1 MLFLTKMKT
10 DIFRSGAKTGIY
22 RENQSADA
30 GRTRIARSSVAMALQ
45 WRHNGRDGVSNHQ
58 SPILNRLF
66 WRRSKKTSKLCV
78 TGLCV
83 GNSPV
88 TGEFPAQRA
97 SNAENVSIWWR
108 HHGIDYARWLEPR
121 LPRISTTSHH
131 RDIIKKIQTYL
142 NISPNTFSPTRV
154 DMNTVGL
161 IPCSRLG
168 EDPALLDNGRTRQLA
183 FSPWYRRNILLIIW
197 ELYMMIKFPG
207 IRKGQWVMLSALK
220 NRDVALFC
228 A

>member
-58 SPILNRLF
+58 SPILNRYSGADQRKHQSSASLAF
-66 WRRSKKTSKLCV
+66 VRGIHRWPV
-78 TGLCV
+78 
-83 GNSPV
+83 NSPHKGPV
-88 TGEFPAQRA
+88 TRKMFPFDDVIMVLIMQDD
-97 SNAENVSIWWR
+97 W
-108 HHGIDYARWLEPR
+108 EPR

-131 RDIIKKIQTYL
+131 RDIIKKIQTYF

-161 IPCSRLG
+161 IPCSRLE
-168 EDPALLDNGRTRQLA
+168 EDPALIDNGRTRQLA

-207 IRKGQWVMLSALK
+207 IRKGQWVMSVLK
-220 NRDVALFC
+220 NRDAALFC

>member
-1 MLFLTKMKT
+1 MVSQITSPPYST
-10 DIFRSGAKTGIY
+10 VYSGADQRK
-22 RENQSADA
+22 
-30 GRTRIARSSVAMALQ
+30 
-45 WRHNGRDGVSNHQ
+45 HQ
-58 SPILNRLF
+58 SSASLAFVRGIHRWPVNF
-66 WRRSKKTSKLCV
+66 PHK
-78 TGLCV
+78 G
-83 GNSPV
+83 PV
-88 TGEFPAQRA
+88 TRKMFPFDD
-97 SNAENVSIWWR
+97 VD

-131 RDIIKKIQTYL
+131 RDMIKKIQTYL

-168 EDPALLDNGRTRQLA
+168 EDPALIDNGRTRQLA

-207 IRKGQWVMLSALK
+207 IRKGQSSIGWVKPQQKQLGSLNEK
-220 NRDVALFC
+220 TN
-228 A
+228 